1 MSRIEVMKAQVSL
14 LEETGAGRVC
24 AELVIDQ
31 GDLKPEETRRDHKPQ
46 VGPVPFIIIHHIPP
60 RSCMAEKKELLLIP
74 TPSMSVTQSR
84 GQHTVETRER

>member
-14 LEETGAGRVC
+14 LEQMGAGRVC

-46 VGPVPFIIIHHIPP
+46 AGPVPFIIIHHITP
-60 RSCMAEKKELLLIP
+60 RSCMAEKKNCYSY
-74 TPSMSVTQSR
+74 PSLPCL
-84 GQHTVETRER
+84 